1 MEELLEYLEY
11 KWLNIEN
18 QQVAFISTIL
28 RVYKAEVLGY
38 MRDFVD
44 QQRKDSPSLMA
55 IYSGGSSAWRNLE
68 KRIRC
73 ADSAP
78 RKEAYG
84 GFLSTTL
91 QFYNVD
97 ALGGGSFYDL

>member
-1 MEELLEYLEY
+1 MFRKKPGLKEKSKVLFLDGNENSFEERSVEELLEYLEC

-44 QQRKDSPSLMA
+44 QQHKDSPSLVA
-55 IYSGGSSAWRNLE
+55 IYSGGSLAWRNLE
-68 KRIRC
+68 KR
-73 ADSAP
+73 
-78 RKEAYG
+78 
-84 GFLSTTL
+84 FVVQTL
-91 QFYNVD
+91 R
-97 ALGGGSFYDL
+97 